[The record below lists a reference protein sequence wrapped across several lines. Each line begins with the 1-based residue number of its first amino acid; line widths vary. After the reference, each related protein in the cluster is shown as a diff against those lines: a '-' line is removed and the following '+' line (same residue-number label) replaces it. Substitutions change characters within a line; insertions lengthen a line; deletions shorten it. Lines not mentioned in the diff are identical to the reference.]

1 MIILI
6 NIYIYIKFI
15 IIIKIIIKKKELDIR
30 CINQNPIQFF
40 FLFENIFTNEK
51 GKHLLNRF
59 NGEISFK
66 NSRNF
71 ENFTFY

>member
-6 NIYIYIKFI
+6 NIYIY
-15 IIIKIIIKKKELDIR
+15 KIYNYYKNYYKKKELDIR